1 MQASEISL
9 WFDGACE
16 PVNPGGVAT
25 GGWIVKDQS
34 GNVLLQGHRMICRGD
49 SATNNIAEYGALIGG
64 LRAIQEQLPNVRIA
78 KLNIFGDSQLV
89 VNQFLG
95 KWKCN
100 KSHLQMLRSE
110 ADELAVAIA
119 GANFDAKW
127 IPREQNEE
135 ADALSRKA
143 YTQATGKTFPVRVRS

>member
-64 LRAIQEQLPNVRIA
+64 LRAIQEQLPNVRIVCEA
-78 KLNIFGDSQLV
+78 RHCVRERNPRRWVIGLRKLAIELIRMFGGAPPVVDHRLPQAPLV
-89 VNQFLG
+89 
-95 KWKCN
+95 
-100 KSHLQMLRSE
+100 
-110 ADELAVAIA
+110 
-119 GANFDAKW
+119 
-127 IPREQNEE
+127 
-135 ADALSRKA
+135 
-143 YTQATGKTFPVRVRS
+143 